1 MPQLAPSFRR
11 ADFWIAIFIV
21 TIFFIFLLFP
31 SLWAQLPGH
40 FGTENL
46 FLDLSGRLAHI
57 EAFGRGFD
65 VYSKPNP
72 LDLLR
77 RINNKPSITLHLH
90 TLGWNTSQV
99 PYFASILIPAFLIQC
114 VLLLR
119 NVSWK
124 LAIATLVV
132 FVNPAT
138 LLLVEKLNDD
148 IIIFLFMYCV
158 PYLLTS
164 RRLAFFGLA
173 TVIIFLLTLMKYF
186 PAFTFAT
193 YWASFLDG
201 PLERR
206 FRLIAIGATA
216 IAAAMSVN
224 EYFNLN
230 NNMPSP
236 FGLYSYGLDN
246 LAKVFTSLMGNFPI
260 SVPYALLEIVVVI
273 AFSLVTLLILSRLN
287 KDNTGLSG
295 MPKPDIIFAM
305 IGSSLLVSCYLLG
318 SNHYDLMIFYL
329 MLAPWLIH
337 CWMSGSKFAKSLAW
351 ASWSCYVVITWSRF
365 LVECFV
371 DYPYT
376 DPNLAIKLVNYIHP
390 TAQLL
395 FSSILLSLLIVSITP
410 ARSGTNGPNDL
421 IVQQ

>member
-1 MPQLAPSFRR
+1 M
-11 ADFWIAIFIV
+11 
-21 TIFFIFLLFP
+21 
-31 SLWAQLPGH
+31 
-40 FGTENL
+40 
-46 FLDLSGRLAHI
+46 
-57 EAFGRGFD
+57 
-65 VYSKPNP
+65 
-72 LDLLR
+72 
-77 RINNKPSITLHLH
+77 
-90 TLGWNTSQV
+90 
-99 PYFASILIPAFLIQC
+99 
-114 VLLLR
+114 
-119 NVSWK
+119 
-124 LAIATLVV
+124 ATLII
-132 FVNPAT
+132 FVNPVT

-148 IIIFLFMYCV
+148 IVIFLFMYCV

-164 RRLAFFGLA
+164 RRLLSFGLA
-173 TVIIFLLTLMKYF
+173 TMIIFLLTLMKCF

-206 FRLIAIGATA
+206 FRLIAISATA
-216 IAAAMSVN
+216 IVAAISIK
-224 EYFNLN
+224 EYVNLN
-230 NNMPSP
+230 NSMPSP

-246 LAKVFTSLMGNFPI
+246 LSKVLASLLGNFPI
-260 SVPYALLEIVVVI
+260 SVPNALLEIVVLM
-273 AFSLVTLLILSRLN
+273 AFLLVTLLILSRSN

-295 MPKPDIIFAM
+295 MPKPDIIYAM
-305 IGSSLLVSCYLLG
+305 IGSSLLVSCYLLS